1 MDAARIQDRIQW
13 GNNVAARWLGRQT
26 DAYRPRGSDSPL
38 AGVNRYLRLHASFRP
53 ATGGYRQAGG
63 YGNALWHGIF
73 DAAYTRCGDY
83 LVQNDMIWFIAS
95 QHDMLPVLCV
105 RTNRTVSL
113 SRPAT
118 PSAAGT
124 NAYGGIMATNA
135 LPLMTNWPAS
145 VLGTSGSGLPQ
156 AGLPNDISVPYW
168 TVLMPALPDVAIVPS
183 DVLSDEIGRNAVVS
197 ATELSELGWRLTV
210 KQMTT

>member
-26 DAYRPRGSDSPL
+26 DAYRPRAADSPVS
-38 AGVNRYLRLHASFRP
+38 AVNRYLRLHAAFRP
-53 ATGGYRQAGG
+53 ATGGARQAGS
-63 YGNALWHGIF
+63 YGSALWHGIF

-83 LVQNDMIWFIAS
+83 LVQNDMTWFIAS
-95 QHDMLPVLCV
+95 QQDMLPVLCV
-105 RTNRTVSL
+105 RTNRIVSL
-113 SRPAT
+113 ARPDA

-124 NAYGGIMATNA
+124 NAYGGIVTGNTTR
-135 LPLMTNWPAS
+135 LMTNWPAS
-145 VLGTSGSGLPQ
+145 VLGTSGSGVPQ
-156 AGLPNDISVPYW
+156 AGLPNDMSVPYW
-168 TVLMPALPDVAIVPS
+168 TVLMPALPDVAIMPS
-183 DVLSDEIGRNAVVS
+183 DILSDDMGRNAVVS